1 MSHVRKLGANMKL
14 PTRLNIVLKQQGKNL
29 TKLAIENRTQKS
41 VLSETITGK
50 RNTPRLI
57 SILETNTGLPIEKIR
72 QIYREDKN
80 RKVPRQE
87 VLFFIQNQGA
97 KYAASHN

>member
-1 MSHVRKLGANMKL
+1 MRL
-14 PTRLNIVLKQQGKNL
+14 PGRLNIALRRKGLNL
-29 TKLAIENRTQKS
+29 TILALRNNTQKS

-57 SILETNTGLPIEKIR
+57 SILETNTGLPITTIR
-72 QIYREDKN
+72 SIYREDKN

-87 VLFFIQNQGA
+87 VLNFFATQGA
-97 KYAASHN
+97 SNATIHN